1 MPPNILITGGS
12 GYLGGTILAR
22 WKEAGLSGYGKL
34 YSLVR
39 TDAQAQATQ

>member
-1 MPPNILITGGS
+1 MPPNSLITGGS
-12 GYLGGTILAR
+12 GYLGVTILAR